1 MDIVEVCEEIKE
13 DMHKIEEDSKK
24 IDCYAI
30 LDLILHSFK
39 CFIDS
44 IKCCF
49 KIKISYIMKRF
60 INIKSYEL
68 IDIQNTIQD
77 IYHLKKNNYISDLRD
92 KEIEELQYYKNY
104 LKIFIMIFK
113 N

>member
-30 LDLILHSFK
+30 LDLIGHCIQ

-44 IKCCF
+44 ISRGGVLAHRRGFGTCGWTGTG
-49 KIKISYIMKRF
+49 R
-60 INIKSYEL
+60 
-68 IDIQNTIQD
+68 
-77 IYHLKKNNYISDLRD
+77 
-92 KEIEELQYYKNY
+92 
-104 LKIFIMIFK
+104 
-113 N
+113 

>member
-1 MDIVEVCEEIKE
+1 MDIIEVCDILATGAARQREQENAGAFSHALDEIKE
-13 DMHKIEEDSKK
+13 DMHKMEEDSKK

-49 KIKISYIMKRF
+49 KIKV
-60 INIKSYEL
+60 L
-68 IDIQNTIQD
+68 
-77 IYHLKKNNYISDLRD
+77 
-92 KEIEELQYYKNY
+92 
-104 LKIFIMIFK
+104 
-113 N
+113 